1 MRISACI
8 QSLIFVRKQDVVPF
22 LCFIKG
28 DDRQIGNLSD
38 CAPALWVSVF
48 SHLDCVFFLLQ
59 NVSVSKKVLWFIFFV
74 GSLLHTVLY
83 KEAIQ
88 RLSQYVCIWTCI
100 WSILALTSN
109 FLEYVGCVYSHNGSW
124 AISLWWFNFF
134 LSLLPFPLLFLYTV
148 VTFLKKAY

>member
-1 MRISACI
+1 M
-8 QSLIFVRKQDVVPF
+8 VPF

-38 CAPALWVSVF
+38 CGPALGV
-48 SHLDCVFFLLQ
+48 LFLPSRLCLL
-59 NVSVSKKVLWFIFFV
+59 STAECISIWYKKSSGLSSLWDHCCIQ
-74 GSLLHTVLY
+74 HCY

-109 FLEYVGCVYSHNGSW
+109 FLEYVGCVYSRNGSG

-134 LSLLPFPLLFLYTV
+134 LSLLHFPLLFLYTV
-148 VTFLKKAY
+148 VTFLKKLIKKSP